1 LTLPASNRIFVSD
14 SNSQDAFGA
23 FMLHQALRRMGLLG
37 RALLALALAAAPAP
51 FAALKAGAPG
61 AEQQQQTRAKQAIL
75 MDAATGAVLYQ
86 HNADELAPPAS
97 MSKLM
102 TLAVVFRALKNG
114 EVNLADA
121 VLMSEYA
128 WRKGGAP
135 SGTSAMM
142 VPVNTRE
149 TLEDMLKGIAVQSG
163 NDACIAIAE
172 HVAGSEDAFAQRMT
186 EEARRIGLAKSTF
199 RNATGLHHPDHL
211 MTARE
216 LALLA
221 RHIITEYPDRY
232 AMFALKDFQYRKHRF
247 INRNPLLFQLAG
259 VDGLKTG
266 YIKEAG
272 YGMVGSAVQDGRRLI
287 VVVNGLATA
296 DDRKEEARK
305 LLEWGFKSF
314 AEFKLFDAGEVV
326 GYARVWGGNRMYVP
340 LAGTSALEVL
350 LPRTPANQRLR
361 AEIVYT
367 GPLKAPISKG
377 DAVAVLRVTSSTSA
391 ASELP
396 LYAAEDVPQ
405 AGLMRRGLD
414 SLVHMAFGWVAL

>member
-1 LTLPASNRIFVSD
+1 MSD
-14 SNSQDAFGA
+14 SNSYDAFEA
-23 FMLHQALRRMGLLG
+23 FMLRQALRRTGLLG
-37 RALLALALAAAPAP
+37 RALLAFALAFAAAPVLIAAP
-51 FAALKAGAPG
+51 QAGAPG
-61 AEQQQQTRAKQAIL
+61 NQQQQTRAKQAIL
-75 MDAATGAVLYQ
+75 MDAGSGAVLYQ

-114 EVNLADA
+114 EVKLEDE
-121 VLMSEYA
+121 VLMSERA
-128 WRKGGAP
+128 WRTGGAP

-149 TLEDMLKGIAVQSG
+149 TLEEMLQGIAVQSG
-163 NDACIAIAE
+163 NDACIALAE

-186 EEARRIGLAKSTF
+186 EEARRIGLSKSTF
-199 RNATGLHHPDHL
+199 RNATGLHHPEHL

-232 AMFALKDFQYRKHRF
+232 AVFAQKDFQYRKHRF
-247 INRNPLLFQLAG
+247 VNRNPLLNQVAG

-266 YIKEAG
+266 YVKEAG

-287 VVVNGLATA
+287 VVVNGLANA

-326 GYARVWGGNRMYVP
+326 GYARVWGGNSMYVP

-350 LPRTPANQRLR
+350 LPRAPANQKLR
-361 AEIVYT
+361 AEIVYN

-377 DAVAVLRVTSSTSA
+377 DPVAMLRVTSSSSA

-414 SLVHMAFGWVAL
+414 SLVHLAFGWVAL

>member
-1 LTLPASNRIFVSD
+1 MSD
-14 SNSQDAFGA
+14 SNSYDAFEA
-23 FMLHQALRRMGLLG
+23 FMLRQALRRTGLLG
-37 RALLALALAAAPAP
+37 RALLAVALAFAAAPELIAAP
-51 FAALKAGAPG
+51 QAGAPG
-61 AEQQQQTRAKQAIL
+61 NQQQQTRAKQAIL
-75 MDAATGAVLYQ
+75 MDAGSGAVLYQ

-114 EVNLADA
+114 EVKLEDE
-121 VLMSEYA
+121 VLMSERA
-128 WRKGGAP
+128 WRTGGAP

-149 TLEDMLKGIAVQSG
+149 TLEEMLQGIAVQSG
-163 NDACIAIAE
+163 NDACIALAE

-186 EEARRIGLAKSTF
+186 EEARRIGLSKSTF
-199 RNATGLHHPDHL
+199 RNATGLHHPEHL

-232 AMFALKDFQYRKHRF
+232 AVFAQKDFQYRKHRF
-247 INRNPLLFQLAG
+247 VNRNPLLNQVAG

-266 YIKEAG
+266 YVKEAG

-287 VVVNGLATA
+287 VVVNGLANA

-326 GYARVWGGNRMYVP
+326 GYARVWGGNSMYVP

-350 LPRTPANQRLR
+350 LPRAPANQKLR
-361 AEIVYT
+361 AEIVYN

-377 DAVAVLRVTSSTSA
+377 DPVAMLRVTSSSSA

-414 SLVHMAFGWVAL
+414 SLVHLAFGWVAL